1 MLCLS
6 PIFVLITG
14 KNKEEHLRNLDM
26 VLKRLSQY
34 GLRANL
40 EKCEF
45 FKRSITLCRHVID
58 KNSLHKAPEKTDVM
72 INAISSCNA
81 AGTIAPAEKNYY
93 QIDKVTLI
101 IIWGIKKFHS
111 YSFGREF
118 KLIIDH
124 QPLIH
129 IFSP

>member
-14 KNKEEHLRNLDM
+14 KNNEEHLRKLDM

-34 GLRANL
+34 GLRANQ

-45 FKRSITLCRHVID
+45 FKKSITLCGH
-58 KNSLHKAPEKTDVM
+58 SQHKAPEKTDVM

-81 AGTIAPAEKNYY
+81 SDTIAPAEKNYS

-101 IIWGIKKFHS
+101 IIWGSQEIPFV
-111 YSFGREF
+111 
-118 KLIIDH
+118 LVW
-124 QPLIH
+124 
-129 IFSP
+129 